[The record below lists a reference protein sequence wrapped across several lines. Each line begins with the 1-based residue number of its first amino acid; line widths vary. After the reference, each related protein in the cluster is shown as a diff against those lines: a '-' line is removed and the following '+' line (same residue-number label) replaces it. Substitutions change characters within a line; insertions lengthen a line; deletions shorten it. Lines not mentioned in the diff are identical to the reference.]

1 MDEMRY
7 GLMSNYRRS
16 WSKVGSRTDWKNQ
29 QEFENGYLYSA
40 LAPLSG
46 ESFHRIGFEDANSSN
61 TRVFLEKLKEE
72 HPEKHLIVVLDNAP
86 FHKLK
91 LLQLLEGATL
101 VFLPP
106 YSPQLNPVERFFE
119 ELRKMT
125 ANKIFDTLDAH
136 EKKIEEKV
144 VEYGND
150 IEAVKRLAGYEWIV
164 KQYEKVF

>member
-16 WSKVGSRTDWKNQ
+16 WSKVGKRTEWKNQ

-40 LAPLSG
+40 IAPISG
-46 ESFHRIGFEDANSSN
+46 ESFHLIGFEDANSGN
-61 TRVFLEKLKEE
+61 TKLFLEKLKEE
-72 HPEKHLIVVLDNAP
+72 YPKKHLIIVLDNAP

-91 LLQLLEGATL
+91 LLRLLEGLTL

-106 YSPQLNPVERFFE
+106 YSPQLNPAERFFE
-119 ELRKMT
+119 EVRKAT
-125 ANKIFDTLDAH
+125 ANQIFDTLNAH

-144 VEYGND
+144 IEYGND
-150 IEAVKRLAGYEWIV
+150 AEAVKRLAGYDWIV